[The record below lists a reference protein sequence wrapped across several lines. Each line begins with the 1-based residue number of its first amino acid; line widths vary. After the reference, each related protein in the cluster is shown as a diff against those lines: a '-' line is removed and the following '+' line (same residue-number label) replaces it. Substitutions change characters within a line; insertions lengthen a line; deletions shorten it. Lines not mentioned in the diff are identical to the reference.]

1 LKDLAPKL
9 LASSQEAA
17 LRGTRYNV
25 PLINSLVLYVGMQVS
40 FSRALKCP
48 MLLHLFFASYC
59 LLWVHGVT
67 KASEGL
73 DFCANCILLHLSALL
88 QQMQRGQYAHMR
100 CIKRMFKKMFSFS
113 FLPVE

>member
-1 LKDLAPKL
+1 MHQVSSCTSWLQNRQPQSFLNDLAPKL
-9 LASSQEAA
+9 SASSQEAA

-59 LLWVHGVT
+59 LLLGAQGNED
-67 KASEGL
+67 K
-73 DFCANCILLHLSALL
+73 
-88 QQMQRGQYAHMR
+88 
-100 CIKRMFKKMFSFS
+100 
-113 FLPVE
+113 